1 MNFDDLKVLAVSAA
15 GVGNWAINIDL
26 GLKIVLT
33 ALSIVYVVLKI
44 RQLLKKE

>member
-1 MNFDDLKVLAVSAA
+1 MDDLKVLAVSAA

-33 ALSIVYVVLKI
+33 GLSIVYVILKI
-44 RQLLKKE
+44 KQLIKKG

>member
-1 MNFDDLKVLAVSAA
+1 MDDLKVLAASVA

-33 ALSIVYVVLKI
+33 GLSIVYVFLKI
-44 RQLLKKE
+44 KQLLKKE